1 MSVRVTKTNGIF
13 SSVIL
18 DEEDVR
24 KILRSIDEL
33 IDYMQEND
41 MEKWKSFQTNNP
53 SLMLLM
59 SEY

>member
-41 MEKWKSFQTNNP
+41 MEKWKCFQTNNP